1 MPHLRPPS
9 IDHGV
14 ASFLW
19 AAGLGLFI
27 YFGLVAV
34 TVDKAIA
41 AIVAALA
48 FGAIF
53 LFVRI
58 FGENEPRRQQARS
71 RGTPR

>member
-9 IDHGV
+9 IDRGV
-14 ASFLW
+14 SSFLW
-19 AAGLGLFI
+19 AAGLGLYI

-34 TVDKAIA
+34 TVDGAIA
-41 AIVAALA
+41 GIVAALS
-48 FGAIF
+48 FCAIF

-58 FGENEPRRQQARS
+58 FGENEPRQQTRS